1 MLIASL
7 VKLRVTNGEEYSGES
22 ADNSPIFKPKLM
34 HNARKKEAKKSA
46 RTKKS
51 GVQLVKASERQAKK
65 AGKNF
70 SASGGRKYAKSVTS
84 AQTAAA
90 FEKEGS
96 KRIATGKKT
105 AKKKDLKVT
114 PRSARKSAQ
123 SKDPYLKSQKKGA
136 GRATTTRP
144 KRKK

>member
-1 MLIASL
+1 M
-7 VKLRVTNGEEYSGES
+7 
-22 ADNSPIFKPKLM
+22 DNSPIFKHLTMP
-34 HNARKKEAKKSA
+34 NDKKKAAKKSA

-51 GVQLVKASERQAKK
+51 GVKLVKASERQAKK

-70 SASGGRKYAKSVTS
+70 SASGGKKYARSVTS
-84 AQTAAA
+84 AQTAANY
-90 FEKEGS
+90 EQEGR

-114 PRSARKSAQ
+114 PRSAKKAAEK
-123 SKDPYLKSQKKGA
+123 KDPYLKSQKKGA
-136 GRATTTRP
+136 GRSTTRRP